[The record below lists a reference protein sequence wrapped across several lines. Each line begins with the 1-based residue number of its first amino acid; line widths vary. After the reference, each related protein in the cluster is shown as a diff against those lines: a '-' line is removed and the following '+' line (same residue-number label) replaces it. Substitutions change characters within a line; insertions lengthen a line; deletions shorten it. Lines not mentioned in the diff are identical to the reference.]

1 MSSYVS
7 DDLRELVAA
16 GAGRLCEYCLIHKE
30 DTFFQCQVDHIVSV
44 KHGGQT
50 EAENLAYACAICN
63 RNKGSDVGSVL
74 LPSRKFTRFFNPRA
88 DTWARHFKLEGAII
102 KPLTNIGKV
111 TAQILDFNSEDR
123 LLERRTLIS
132 IGRYPADMAKERMNK

>member
-16 GAGRLCEYCLIHKE
+16 RAGGLCEYCLIHEE
-30 DTFFQCQVDHIVSV
+30 DTFFQCQVDHIISV

-50 EAENLAYACAICN
+50 KAANLAYACAICN
-63 RNKGSDVGSVL
+63 RNKGSDIGSIL
-74 LPSRKFTRFFNPRA
+74 LSSRKFTRFFNPRTDA
-88 DTWARHFKLEGAII
+88 WARHFKLEGAII

-111 TAQILDFNSEDR
+111 TAQILDFNNDDR
-123 LLERRTLIS
+123 ILERQALIA
-132 IGRYPADMAKERMNK
+132 IGRYPTQAAKQRMKK